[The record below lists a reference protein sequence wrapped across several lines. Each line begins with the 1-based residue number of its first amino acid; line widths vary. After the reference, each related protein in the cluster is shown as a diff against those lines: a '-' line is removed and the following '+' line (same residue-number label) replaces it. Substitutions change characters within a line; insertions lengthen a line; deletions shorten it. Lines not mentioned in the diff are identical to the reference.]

1 MGPFTQRADG
11 PEEKTVIR
19 RLLCAGIMS
28 FALAAPVMAAENDTK
43 TELQNLYATMNVL
56 NQQQQAVFQ
65 QFQILQEMRRN
76 NDRALYSGQL
86 MAPSPDMQVQN
97 YQDMVN
103 RQQDIMRRSQE
114 LERQADQL
122 YSQYTDIG
130 AKKLQLQQRILDLTV
145 PQ

>member
-1 MGPFTQRADG
+1 MIKRMLGVACILP
-11 PEEKTVIR
+11 
-19 RLLCAGIMS
+19 LLWAGS
-28 FALAAPVMAAENDTK
+28 VLAADSK

-56 NQQQQAVFQ
+56 NQEQQAVFQ

-76 NDRALYSGQL
+76 NDRALYAGQL
-86 MAPSPDMQVQN
+86 MAPTPDLQVQN

-103 RQQDIMRRSQE
+103 RQQEIMRRGQE

-130 AKKLQLQQRILDLTV
+130 ARKLQLQQRILDLTI

>member
-1 MGPFTQRADG
+1 MIKWIVKAAAANMLRFAWMLPLVFLGTAFAAD
-11 PEEKTVIR
+11 TR
-19 RLLCAGIMS
+19 
-28 FALAAPVMAAENDTK
+28 

-56 NQQQQAVFQ
+56 NQEQQAVFQ

-97 YQDMVN
+97 YQEMVN
-103 RQQDIMRRSQE
+103 RQQEIMRRGQD

-122 YSQYTDIG
+122 YSQYTEISSRK
-130 AKKLQLQQRILDLTV
+130 AQLQQRILDLTV